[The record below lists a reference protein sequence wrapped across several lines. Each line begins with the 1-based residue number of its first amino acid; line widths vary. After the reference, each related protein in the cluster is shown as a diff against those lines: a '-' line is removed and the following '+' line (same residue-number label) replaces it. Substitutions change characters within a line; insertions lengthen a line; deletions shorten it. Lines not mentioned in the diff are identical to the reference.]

1 MYFESR
7 LQTCLILKESSE
19 RLATSCEN
27 YSLIDHNLFTQ
38 FLTHKRNISA
48 LGCQSCSKL
57 QQTKAKI
64 GKFCLSSTPLLKPFC
79 LVAILIAIDIEVGVS
94 IIKDHESTI
103 ELLRQ
108 THF

>member
-1 MYFESR
+1 M
-7 LQTCLILKESSE
+7 
-19 RLATSCEN
+19 
-27 YSLIDHNLFTQ
+27 
-38 FLTHKRNISA
+38 
-48 LGCQSCSKL
+48 GCQSYSTF

-64 GKFCLSSTPLLKPFC
+64 EKFCLSSTPLILKPFC